1 MARLKPKIYN
11 NEDDIDISYST
22 EIIVKDLKNNN
33 FNKEI
38 DLVNYIVLNIDK
50 FVNEFLEDDLVSFE
64 IDMPIK
70 KATRLTPRG
79 RRIDLFIKGKNKIY
93 IIEAKN
99 PKSDID
105 NRFAIG
111 QILDYGREFT
121 DSKKELIIITT
132 KFDINTA
139 KTIKYYNL
147 PIRYIYLSKKR
158 ILEFKDEYK

>member
-1 MARLKPKIYN
+1 MARPKLYA
-11 NEDDIDISYST
+11 NENEIDIDYDS
-22 EIIVKDLKNNN
+22 EIIVKELENHN
-33 FNKEI
+33 FEKEI

-50 FVNEFLEDDLVSFE
+50 FVNEFLDDELISFE
-64 IDMPIK
+64 IDMPINK
-70 KATRLTPRG
+70 NVTLAPRG
-79 RRIDLFIKGKNKIY
+79 RRIDLFIRCKNKIY
-93 IIEAKN
+93 IIETKN
-99 PKSDID
+99 PKSGTE
-105 NRFAIG
+105 NRGAIG

-139 KTIKYYNL
+139 RTIKYYSL